1 MAEKRYESTF
11 LLSSNIQEEPLV
23 AIIKKFEDTITK
35 NDGKILSTERWGIRR
50 LAYEIR
56 KHTSA
61 HYISIHY
68 TAPPTT
74 NAKLERTYQLDEDIL
89 RWLTLEMPDENH
101 QSRVAMKT
109 RSETVE
115 ARKISMAQAKVDAE
129 SAPIP
134 AMKSVIAEEVE

>member
-11 LLSSNIQEEPLV
+11 VLSSNIQEEPLT
-23 AIIKKFEDTITK
+23 AIISKFEDAITK
-35 NDGKILSTERWGIRR
+35 NGGKIVNTERWGIRR

-89 RWLTLEMPDENH
+89 RWLTLEMPNENFAA
-101 QSRVAMKT
+101 RDAMKT
-109 RSETVE
+109 RAETVE
-115 ARKISMAQAKVDAE
+115 ARKLTMAQASQSDRNGTVL
-129 SAPIP
+129 
-134 AMKSVIAEEVE
+134 

>member
-11 LLSSNIQEEPLV
+11 LLSSNIQEEPLL
-23 AIIKKFEDTITK
+23 AIIKKFEDAVTK
-35 NDGKILSTERWGIRR
+35 NGGTLINTERWGVRR

-61 HYISIHY
+61 HYISMHY
-68 TAPPTT
+68 SAPSTT

-115 ARKISMAQAKVDAE
+115 ARKISMAQAKTAAE
-129 SAPIP
+129 NAPI
-134 AMKSVIAEEVE
+134 ASL

>member
-11 LLSSNIQEEPLV
+11 LLSSNLSDEPV
-23 AIIKKFEDTITK
+23 AAIVKKFVETITK
-35 NDGKILSTERWGIRR
+35 NGGKLIDTERWGIRR

-61 HYISIHY
+61 HYISMHY

-89 RWLTLEMPDENH
+89 RWLTLEMPEENH
-101 QSRVAMKT
+101 QGRIAMKT

-115 ARKISMAQAKVDAE
+115 ARKLTMAQAKTEA
-129 SAPIP
+129 SAI
-134 AMKSVIAEEVE
+134 V

>member
-11 LLSSNIQEEPLV
+11 LLSSNIQEEPLL
-23 AIIKKFEDTITK
+23 AIIKKFEDTVTK
-35 NDGKILSTERWGIRR
+35 NGGTLINTERWGVRR

-61 HYISIHY
+61 HYISMHY
-68 TAPPTT
+68 SAPPTT

-101 QSRVAMKT
+101 QARIAMKT
-109 RSETVE
+109 RAETVE
-115 ARKISMAQAKVDAE
+115 ARKISMAQAKTAAE
-129 SAPIP
+129 AAPM
-134 AMKSVIAEEVE
+134 AAL